1 MAQSERKSSRNRDL
15 SRADDPA
22 EDSQEHTTTTPSGR
36 VVGIEEDESLY
47 VGIDLGTSRS
57 SIAASNGIRSVVPSV
72 VGWPKDSIA
81 KKLLKVPVLV
91 GQNALANRLCLDL
104 VYPLEHGVIRG
115 SGQAKESE
123 EAKAEMDRSLA
134 AAREILMHLVKEV
147 KPESGQMIYGVIGA
161 PAQASVQN
169 KKALIKASEGI
180 LDAVIVVS
188 EPFSVAYGLDR
199 LQDTLVV
206 DIGAGTT
213 DLCRMYGA
221 FPEDEDQLTL
231 KAGGDTI
238 DEMLYRLLV
247 EKDTKAQ
254 FNQNMVRKAKEQFG
268 FVDDAQKEIKVP
280 FPVDGVPQEID
291 ITEEMRTACSSIVP
305 EILESIQ
312 TMLRTFDPEFQDR
325 IRQNVVL
332 AGGGSQL
339 EGLEEVV
346 EKGLARLGGG
356 KVTRVEEPVYAGAS
370 GALKL
375 AHDLPQDTW
384 KPL

>member
-1 MAQSERKSSRNRDL
+1 MAQSSRKADREDL
-15 SRADDPA
+15 VEDPTDVTATTRADRTG
-22 EDSQEHTTTTPSGR
+22 E
-36 VVGIEEDESLY
+36 VEEDESLY
-47 VGIDLGTSRS
+47 VGIDLGTSRTA
-57 SIAASNGIRSVVPSV
+57 IAASNGIRSVIPSV

-81 KKLLKVPVLV
+81 RKLLKTSVLV
-91 GQNALANRLCLDL
+91 GEDALANRLCLDL
-104 VYPLEHGVIRG
+104 CYPLEHGVIRG
-115 SGQAKESE
+115 SGGSQ
-123 EAKAEMDRSLA
+123 KAEDKAEEMEKSLA

-169 KKALIKASEGI
+169 KKALIKAAEGI

-199 LQDTLVV
+199 LQDALVV

-221 FPEDEDQLTL
+221 FPSEEDQLTL
-231 KAGGDTI
+231 KAGGDSI
-238 DEMLYRLLV
+238 DQMLYNLLV
-247 EKDTKAQ
+247 ERKTAAQ

-268 FVDDAQKEIKVP
+268 FVDEAQKEIKVA
-280 FPVDGVPQEID
+280 FPVDGVPEEID
-291 ITEEMRTACSSIVP
+291 ITDEMRAACTSIVP

-312 TMLRTFDPEFQDR
+312 QMLRTFDPEFQHR
-325 IRQNVVL
+325 IRQNIVL

-339 EGLEEVV
+339 EGLEEVI
-346 EKGLARLGGG
+346 ESGLLRLGGG
-356 KVTRVEEPVYAGAS
+356 KVTRVEEPVYAGAG

-375 AHDLPQDTW
+375 AHDLPTETW

>member
-1 MAQSERKSSRNRDL
+1 MANPDRKAGRDRDPSRQDEIGDEVEDATTART
-15 SRADDPA
+15 SR
-22 EDSQEHTTTTPSGR
+22 
-36 VVGIEEDESLY
+36 VGEVEDEALY

-57 SIAASNGIRSVVPSV
+57 SIAASNGIRAVVPSV

-91 GQNALANRLCLDL
+91 GQDAMNNRLCLDL
-104 VYPLEHGVIRG
+104 VYPLQHGVIRG
-115 SGQAKESE
+115 SGSAKDDEQAQV
-123 EAKAEMDRSLA
+123 EMEKSLA
-134 AAREILMHLVKEV
+134 AAREILMYLVKEV
-147 KPESGQMIYGVIGA
+147 KPESGQMVYGVIGA

-169 KKALIKASEGI
+169 KKALIQAAEGI

-221 FPEDEDQLTL
+221 FPGDEDQLTL
-231 KAGGDTI
+231 KAGGDSI
-238 DEMLYRLLV
+238 DDTLYQLLV
-247 EKDTKAQ
+247 DRKLTAQ
-254 FNQNMVRKAKEQFG
+254 FNKNMVRRAKEQFG
-268 FVDDAQKEIKVP
+268 FVDEAQKEIKVQ
-280 FPVDGVPQEID
+280 FPVDGIPEDID
-291 ITEEMRTACSSIVP
+291 ITEEMRSACTSIIP
-305 EILESIQ
+305 EILDSIQ
-312 TMLRTFDPEFQDR
+312 KMLRTFDPEFQHR

-339 EGLEEVV
+339 EGIDDVIER
-346 EKGLARLGGG
+346 GLARLGGG
-356 KVTRVEEPVYAGAS
+356 TVTRVEEPVYAGAS

-375 AHDLPQDTW
+375 AHDLPEETW